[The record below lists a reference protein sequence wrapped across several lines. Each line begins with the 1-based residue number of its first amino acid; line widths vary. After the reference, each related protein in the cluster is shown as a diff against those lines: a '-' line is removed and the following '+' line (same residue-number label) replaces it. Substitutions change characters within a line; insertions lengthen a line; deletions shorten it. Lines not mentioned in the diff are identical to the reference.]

1 LHWHR
6 CLKDGISQSYLSS
19 LVQQRG
25 WFISIFELRLKLYKE
40 MANLPIDAVRTFS
53 GLLLASKTLY
63 AETEAE
69 LVSLRK

>member
-1 LHWHR
+1 
-6 CLKDGISQSYLSS
+6 
-19 LVQQRG
+19 
-25 WFISIFELRLKLYKE
+25 